1 MLQTARNFV
10 TLYILVTP
18 PQQNKNKIKDRNKI
32 LFSLFF
38 AIFYLSCRSK
48 NAGDNDSGCT
58 GLTSLGGTT
67 ASRDNPILLI
77 PRKFLT
83 FISQ

>member
-1 MLQTARNFV
+1 MLQTARNLLS
-10 TLYILVTP
+10 LYILVTP
-18 PQQNKNKIKDRNKI
+18 PQNKNKIKDRNKI

-58 GLTSLGGTT
+58 GLTSLGGAT
-67 ASRDNPILLI
+67 ASRDNPILLT
-77 PRKFLT
+77 PRKFKT
-83 FISQ
+83 FIS